1 MTFLE
6 QQIAGNPLLDW
17 LIALGIAVGLSAI
30 FLLAKRLL
38 ASRLTRLA
46 KRTTTDVDDMLVAS
60 IDRINPL
67 FLLVLGLYIGS
78 WWLDFT
84 TSVHTI
90 VDQVFFIAILIQIGI
105 WAGRVLNYLITKGTR
120 LREYEDPAA
129 QTSLNV
135 LGFMSRLLLWSIIFL
150 IILDNLGVN
159 ITTLIASLGIGG
171 IAVALAAQSI
181 LAELFASLSIA
192 MDKPF
197 VIGDFIIIDNFMG
210 SIEKIGMRTT
220 QIRSLGGELIVFS
233 NTDLLK
239 SRIRNYKRMEER
251 RILFTLDVVYGTPA
265 AKVESIPAT
274 VKEII
279 ESDSMTRFDR
289 GHFKGYG
296 PSSLVFEFVYYVLSR
311 EYSDYMDVQQRI
323 NLAIYRH
330 FEAEGISF
338 AFPTQTLHIGS
349 MPRLGEITP
358 ETSSASS
365 SHPDTNTHPAT
376 DAHPSTAQEN
386 TP

>member
-1 MTFLE
+1 MTFFE

-30 FLLAKRLL
+30 LLLAKRLL

-46 KRTTTDVDDMLVAS
+46 QRTTTDVDDMLVAS

-67 FLLVLGLYIGS
+67 FLLVLGLYSGS
-78 WWLDFT
+78 WWLDFNT
-84 TSVHTI
+84 NVDTI
-90 VDQVFFIAILIQIGI
+90 VDQVFFIAILVQVGI

-197 VIGDFIIIDNFMG
+197 VIGDFIIIDNF
-210 SIEKIGMRTT
+210 IDR
-220 QIRSLGGELIVFS
+220 
-233 NTDLLK
+233 K
-239 SRIRNYKRMEER
+239 S
-251 RILFTLDVVYGTPA
+251 VV
-265 AKVESIPAT
+265 
-274 VKEII
+274 
-279 ESDSMTRFDR
+279 
-289 GHFKGYG
+289 
-296 PSSLVFEFVYYVLSR
+296 
-311 EYSDYMDVQQRI
+311 
-323 NLAIYRH
+323 
-330 FEAEGISF
+330 
-338 AFPTQTLHIGS
+338 
-349 MPRLGEITP
+349 
-358 ETSSASS
+358 
-365 SHPDTNTHPAT
+365 
-376 DAHPSTAQEN
+376 
-386 TP
+386 